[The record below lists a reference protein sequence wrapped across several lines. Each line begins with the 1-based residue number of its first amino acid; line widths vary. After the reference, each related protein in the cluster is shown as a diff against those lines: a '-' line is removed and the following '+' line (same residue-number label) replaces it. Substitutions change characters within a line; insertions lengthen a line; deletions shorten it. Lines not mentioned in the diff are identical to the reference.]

1 MKIYFYRYGSICE
14 PDVIDSFKR
23 LGLDVDEETIE
34 ISNKNLLPGE
44 CVSIVS
50 PKLMNNNYTFVFT
63 INFFPW
69 LSDACQIVNVVYISL
84 IVDSPVLELYSNS
97 LSNSVNRIFLFDKK
111 LFNEFEPYN
120 KGHVFH
126 IPLATNVRRNDEVI
140 KNASAQENTKF
151 TSDISFIGSTYQ
163 EKCPFNRAILPEYEK
178 GYVDGII
185 NAQLG
190 VYGYNFIEDMLTDE
204 MTKRLLNCIP
214 YHYEFP
220 EDYRAN
226 NKSLLA
232 QEYLSVKVAEQERLR
247 LLKMLSDSFNVD
259 IYTGSDT
266 SSMPHI
272 HNKGFAKSLTEMPVI
287 FHNSKINLNITAKS
301 IRSGLSLRIFDVLGC
316 GGFLITNYQAELPE
330 FFEIGKDLVAYES
343 ENHLKEL
350 CAYYLTHDDERN
362 EIARHGYE
370 TVVNNHTYDI
380 RMLQIIDKSFPAR

>member
-97 LSNSVNRIFLFDKK
+97 LSNSVNRIFLFDKM

-120 KGHVFH
+120 KEHVFH

-204 MTKRLLNCIP
+204 MTKRLLNCNP